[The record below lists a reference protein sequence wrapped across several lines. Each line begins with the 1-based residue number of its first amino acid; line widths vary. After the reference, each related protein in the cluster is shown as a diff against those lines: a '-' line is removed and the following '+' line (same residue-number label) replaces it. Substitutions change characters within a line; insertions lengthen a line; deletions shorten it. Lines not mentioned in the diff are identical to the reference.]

1 MKDVETIVVDWND
14 LKSIK
19 AGERKKAR
27 LENAG
32 YNLVATTAGLFIS
45 TSTYKKEAT

>member
-1 MKDVETIVVDWND
+1 MKNVERVNIDWND
-14 LKSIK
+14 EKSIK

-32 YNLVATTAGLFIS
+32 YSLFQTVGGLFHCQLYYRKSI
-45 TSTYKKEAT
+45 

>member
-1 MKDVETIVVDWND
+1 MIKHIKTDWND

-19 AGERKKAR
+19 QAERQKAR

-32 YNLVATTAGLFIS
+32 YTLIAESIRFNQS
-45 TSTYKKEAT
+45 TLTYELRG